1 MKKLLSVLLT
11 FCLLLTPA
19 FAMAEGSVVQLE
31 LSQVEL
37 MIGDE
42 SFDFGLDLLVTLLG
56 GDKGVS
62 LMVGVA
68 DEDGNSLAE
77 AGLTADENGLTG
89 MVDGMS
95 NAYHITTEDLME
107 LASSIEEEL
116 GMSLSDAF
124 DQALSQADTLQ
135 SEIEPLLEDAF
146 EEISEVLG
154 ESEAVEREDETVY
167 VLEEEYLLHRADVT
181 VSADQVSRI
190 MDAVVTLLTK
200 LQALYPDKI
209 DVDVD
214 DLHSLDGSNMDI
226 RLWMNDEATVMRGE
240 FDLNL
245 TDGYETVTLPIV
257 LEMVDDETNGLACDL
272 STTVSQEECTYYFLV
287 SYALYDGEEGV
298 SQSLSLSMAQADS
311 YEITDQAVVVFSA
324 DTDADGETTL
334 LCYINTDDGY
344 EQNDMGVCYIYENT
358 EEDDSFLHDAYMD
371 LWYASYLDGEECE
384 SYEVDFLLT
393 VSRDAMDL
401 DGTLD
406 LEGVPLVNL
415 SEMTEEQMEQAENE
429 LYSALQSLLLGLMND
444 TGVQQLITMFTGV
457 EE

>member
-11 FCLLLTPA
+11 LCLLLTPA
-19 FAMAEGSVVQLE
+19 FALAEGSVTQLE
-31 LSQVEL
+31 ISQIEL

-42 SFDFGLDLLVTLLG
+42 SFDFGLNLLLTLLS
-56 GDKGVS
+56 GDKGIS
-62 LMVGVA
+62 LVVGVA
-68 DEDGNSLAE
+68 DDGGNSLAE
-77 AGLTADENGLTG
+77 AGLTANENGLTG
-89 MVDGMS
+89 MVDGMN
-95 NAYHITTEDLME
+95 NAYHITTEELME

-116 GMSLSDAF
+116 GMSLSDAL

-135 SEIEPLLEDAF
+135 SEIEPLLEEAF
-146 EEISEVLG
+146 TEIVEVLD

-181 VSADQVSRI
+181 VSADQVSRV
-190 MDAVVTLLTK
+190 MDVVVTLLDK
-200 LQALYPDKI
+200 VQALYPDKI
-209 DVDVD
+209 EVDVD
-214 DLHSLDGSNMDI
+214 DLQSLEGSLDV
-226 RLWMNDEATVMRGE
+226 RLWMNDEATVYRGE

-245 TDGYETVTLPIV
+245 SNGDETVTLPIV
-257 LEMVDDETNGLACDL
+257 LEMVDDEVNGLTCDL
-272 STTVSQEECTYYFLV
+272 STTITEDDDSLYFLI
-287 SYALYDGEEGV
+287 SYSRNEGDEGV
-298 SQSLSLSMAQADS
+298 SQSLTLSMAEADA
-311 YEITDQAVVVFSA
+311 YEITNQATVVLSA
-324 DTDADGETTL
+324 DTDAEGETTL
-334 LCYINTDDGY
+334 LCYIDTDDGD

-371 LWYASYLDGEECE
+371 LWYASYMDGEEVE

-393 VSRDAMDL
+393 VTRDATDL

-415 SEMTEEQMEQAENE
+415 SEMTEEQLEQAENE

-444 TGVQQLITMFTGV
+444 TGVQQLITLFTGV

>member
-11 FCLLLTPA
+11 LCLLLTPA
-19 FAMAEGSVVQLE
+19 FALAEGSVTQLE
-31 LSQVEL
+31 ISQIEL

-42 SFDFGLDLLVTLLG
+42 SFDFGLNLLLTLLS
-56 GDKGVS
+56 GDKGIS
-62 LMVGVA
+62 LVVGVA
-68 DEDGNSLAE
+68 DDDGNSLAE

-89 MVDGMS
+89 MVDGMN
-95 NAYHITTEDLME
+95 NAYHITTEELME

-116 GMSLSDAF
+116 GMSLSDAL

-135 SEIEPLLEDAF
+135 SEIEPLLEEAF
-146 EEISEVLG
+146 TEIVEVLD

-181 VSADQVSRI
+181 VSADQVSRV
-190 MDAVVTLLTK
+190 MDVVVTLLDK
-200 LQALYPDKI
+200 VQALYPDKI
-209 DVDVD
+209 EVDVD
-214 DLHSLDGSNMDI
+214 DLQSLEGSLDV
-226 RLWMNDEATVMRGE
+226 RLWMNDEATVYRGE

-245 TDGYETVTLPIV
+245 SNGDETFTLPIV
-257 LEMVDDETNGLACDL
+257 LEMVDDEVNGLTCDL
-272 STTVSQEECTYYFLV
+272 STTITEDDDSLYFLI
-287 SYALYDGEEGV
+287 SYSRNEGDEGV
-298 SQSLSLSMAQADS
+298 SQSLTLYMAEADA
-311 YEITDQAVVVFSA
+311 YEITNRATVVLSA
-324 DTDADGETTL
+324 DTDAEGETTL
-334 LCYINTDDGY
+334 LCYIDTDDGD

-371 LWYASYLDGEECE
+371 LWYTSYMDGEEVE

-393 VSRDAMDL
+393 VTRDATDL

-415 SEMTEEQMEQAENE
+415 SEMTEEQLEQAENE

-444 TGVQQLITMFTGV
+444 TGVQQLITLFTGV

>member
-11 FCLLLTPA
+11 LCLLLTPA
-19 FAMAEGSVVQLE
+19 FALAEGSVTQLE
-31 LSQVEL
+31 ISQIEL

-42 SFDFGLDLLVTLLG
+42 SFDFGLNLLLTLLS
-56 GDKGVS
+56 GDKGIS
-62 LMVGVA
+62 LVVGVA
-68 DEDGNSLAE
+68 DDDGNSLAE

-89 MVDGMS
+89 MVDGMN
-95 NAYHITTEDLME
+95 NAYHITTEELME

-116 GMSLSDAF
+116 GMSLSDAL

-135 SEIEPLLEDAF
+135 SEIEPLLEEAF
-146 EEISEVLG
+146 TEIVEVLD

-181 VSADQVSRI
+181 VSADQVSRV
-190 MDAVVTLLTK
+190 MDAVVTLLDK
-200 LQALYPDKI
+200 VQALYPDKI
-209 DVDVD
+209 EVDVD
-214 DLHSLDGSNMDI
+214 DLQSLEGSLDV
-226 RLWMNDEATVMRGE
+226 RLWMNDEATVYRGE

-245 TDGYETVTLPIV
+245 INGDETFTLPIV
-257 LEMVDDETNGLACDL
+257 LEMVDDEVNGLTCDL
-272 STTVSQEECTYYFLV
+272 STTITEDDDSLYFLI
-287 SYALYDGEEGV
+287 SYSHNEGDEGV
-298 SQSLSLSMAQADS
+298 SQSLTLYMAEADA
-311 YEITDQAVVVFSA
+311 YEITNRATVVLSA
-324 DTDADGETTL
+324 DTDAEGETTL
-334 LCYINTDDGY
+334 LCYIDTDDGD

-371 LWYASYLDGEECE
+371 LWYTSYMDGEEVE

-393 VSRDAMDL
+393 VTRDATDL

-415 SEMTEEQMEQAENE
+415 SEMTEEQLEQAENE

-444 TGVQQLITMFTGV
+444 TGVQQLITLFTGV

>member
-11 FCLLLTPA
+11 LCLLLTPA
-19 FAMAEGSVVQLE
+19 FALAEGSVTQLE
-31 LSQVEL
+31 ISQIEL

-42 SFDFGLDLLVTLLG
+42 SFDFGLNLLLTLLC
-56 GDKGVS
+56 GDKGIS
-62 LMVGVA
+62 LVVGVA
-68 DEDGNSLAE
+68 DDDGNSLAE

-89 MVDGMS
+89 MVDGMN
-95 NAYHITTEDLME
+95 NAYHITTEELME

-116 GMSLSDAF
+116 GMSLSDAL

-135 SEIEPLLEDAF
+135 SEIEPLLEEAF
-146 EEISEVLG
+146 TEIVEVLD

-181 VSADQVSRI
+181 VSADQVSRV
-190 MDAVVTLLTK
+190 MDVVVTLLDK
-200 LQALYPDKI
+200 VQALYPDKI
-209 DVDVD
+209 EVDVD
-214 DLHSLDGSNMDI
+214 DLQSLEGSLDV
-226 RLWMNDEATVMRGE
+226 RLWMNDEATVYRGE

-245 TDGYETVTLPIV
+245 SNGDETFTLPIV
-257 LEMVDDETNGLACDL
+257 LEMVDDEVNGLTCDL
-272 STTVSQEECTYYFLV
+272 STTITEDDDSLYFLI
-287 SYALYDGEEGV
+287 SYSRNEGDEGV
-298 SQSLSLSMAQADS
+298 SQSLTLSMAEADA
-311 YEITDQAVVVFSA
+311 YEITNRATVVLSA
-324 DTDADGETTL
+324 DTDAEGETTL
-334 LCYINTDDGY
+334 LCYIDTDDGD

-371 LWYASYLDGEECE
+371 LWYTSYMDGEEVE

-393 VSRDAMDL
+393 VTRDATDL

-415 SEMTEEQMEQAENE
+415 SEMTEEQLEQAENE

-444 TGVQQLITMFTGV
+444 TGVQQLITLFTGV

>member
-11 FCLLLTPA
+11 LCLLLTPA
-19 FAMAEGSVVQLE
+19 FALAEGSVTQLE
-31 LSQVEL
+31 ISQIEL

-42 SFDFGLDLLVTLLG
+42 SFDFGLNLLLTLLC
-56 GDKGVS
+56 GDKGIS
-62 LMVGVA
+62 LVVGVA
-68 DEDGNSLAE
+68 DDGGNSLAE
-77 AGLTADENGLTG
+77 AGLTANENGLTG
-89 MVDGMS
+89 MVDGMN
-95 NAYHITTEDLME
+95 NAYHITTEELME

-116 GMSLSDAF
+116 GMSLSDAL

-135 SEIEPLLEDAF
+135 SEIEPLLEEAF
-146 EEISEVLG
+146 TEIVEVLD

-181 VSADQVSRI
+181 VSADQVSRV
-190 MDAVVTLLTK
+190 MDAVVTLLDK
-200 LQALYPDKI
+200 VQALYPDKI
-209 DVDVD
+209 EVDVD
-214 DLHSLDGSNMDI
+214 DLQSLEGSLDV
-226 RLWMNDEATVMRGE
+226 RLWMNDEATVYRGE

-245 TDGYETVTLPIV
+245 SNGDETFTLPIV
-257 LEMVDDETNGLACDL
+257 LEMVDDEVNGLTCDL
-272 STTVSQEECTYYFLV
+272 STTITEDDDSLYFLI
-287 SYALYDGEEGV
+287 SYSRNEGDEGV
-298 SQSLSLSMAQADS
+298 SQSLTLYMAEADA
-311 YEITDQAVVVFSA
+311 YEITNRATVVLSA

-334 LCYINTDDGY
+334 LCYIDTDDGD

-371 LWYASYLDGEECE
+371 LWYTSYMDGEEVE

-393 VSRDAMDL
+393 VTRDATDL

-415 SEMTEEQMEQAENE
+415 SEMTEEQLEQAENE

-444 TGVQQLITMFTGV
+444 TGVQQLITLFTGV